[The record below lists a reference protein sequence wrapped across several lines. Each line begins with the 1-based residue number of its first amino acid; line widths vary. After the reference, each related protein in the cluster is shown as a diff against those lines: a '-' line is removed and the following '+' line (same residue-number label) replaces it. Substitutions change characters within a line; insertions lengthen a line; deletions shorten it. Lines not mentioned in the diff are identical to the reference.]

1 MIKPSGETVLLSNLD
16 NDKGRKLRFL
26 LVRMG
31 MRIRVVNP
39 EEYSLPVG
47 VLAGMKD
54 VVPEKAD
61 AEAEV
66 FSDEMM
72 VMKGFSNSRLDQFL
86 KGMRKAGIER
96 VDYKAVLTPT
106 NCRWNSWQLYQEI
119 RKEHEAM
126 TGQR

>member
-1 MIKPSGETVLLSNLD
+1 MIKPSGETVLLYNLD

-66 FSDEMM
+66 FSDGDERLFKQPSGP
-72 VMKGFSNSRLDQFL
+72 VFKGH
-86 KGMRKAGIER
+86 A
-96 VDYKAVLTPT
+96 
-106 NCRWNSWQLYQEI
+106 
-119 RKEHEAM
+119 
-126 TGQR
+126 

>member
-1 MIKPSGETVLLSNLD
+1 MIKPSGETVLLYNLD
-16 NDKGRKLRFL
+16 HEKGRKLRFL

-31 MRIRVVNP
+31 MRIRVVKP

-54 VVPEKAD
+54 VTPEDGD
-61 AEAEV
+61 AGAEI
-66 FSDEMM
+66 FEDEMI

-86 KGMRKAGIER
+86 SGMRKAGIER
-96 VDYKAVLTPT
+96 VNYKAILTPT

-126 TGQR
+126 TGRG

>member
-1 MIKPSGETVLLSNLD
+1 MLR
-16 NDKGRKLRFL
+16 RKF
-26 LVRMG
+26 
-31 MRIRVVNP
+31 
-39 EEYSLPVG
+39 
-47 VLAGMKD
+47 
-54 VVPEKAD
+54 
-61 AEAEV
+61 
-66 FSDEMM
+66 FFDEMM